1 MEGTNLYS
9 TITASILKT
18 LNLKEVI
25 CVSTNE
31 YINKAI
37 KIANQLDFYKQIKH
51 KFNNSGICKY
61 YKKDSI
67 ERTLIKFSEKIQIK
81 N

>member
-25 CVSTNE
+25 CDSTND
-31 YINKAI
+31 YISKAI
-37 KIANQLDFYKQIKH
+37 KIATHLDYYKQLKH

-61 YKKDSI
+61 YKKESI
-67 ERTLIKFSEKIQIK
+67 ERILAKFVEKI
-81 N
+81 